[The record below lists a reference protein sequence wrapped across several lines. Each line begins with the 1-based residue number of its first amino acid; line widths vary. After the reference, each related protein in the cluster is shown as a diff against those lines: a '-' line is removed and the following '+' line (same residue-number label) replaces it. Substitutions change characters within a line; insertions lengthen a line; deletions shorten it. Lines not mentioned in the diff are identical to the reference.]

1 MATDSWW
8 TSEGASLFA
17 LVRRFST
24 SNLEICSQSRA
35 DLGPSQSTR
44 LLGTRRPPRRLA
56 FNASSLRQARTSS
69 YDLHTRPVAAPCRAR
84 RTESALNLNRH
95 KHPLPLIDKSRPSGT
110 SGCSHIRSRQ
120 MSRAVSLGRVGIE

>member
-35 DLGPSQSTR
+35 DLRPSQSTR

-69 YDLHTRPVAAPCRAR
+69 YDLHTRW
-84 RTESALNLNRH
+84 RH
-95 KHPLPLIDKSRPSGT
+95 KCGSTL
-110 SGCSHIRSRQ
+110 
-120 MSRAVSLGRVGIE
+120 AVECPQNPMRKLECVGQLFI